1 MEPKIIPKQETLP
14 SFDPNAVAVKYIEY
28 YDSAKAAYSEAKITP
43 KIISKILKE
52 VSKGINV
59 YLFLDPDGE
68 CDWMEVL
75 SDGEWLYL
83 GRFRLYENDRE
94 DEYFFS
100 YNPDYASTIAQ
111 ITESNYSDKNVWT
124 ELLSGGQSLIPKV
137 HAVTDM
143 ESGVKAVEFFIR
155 TGGSYPG
162 IHWVQESMSFS

>member
-1 MEPKIIPKQETLP
+1 MEPKIIPKQETRP

-28 YDSAKAAYSEAKITP
+28 YDSAKAAYSEDKITP

-52 VSKGINV
+52 VSMGNDCIW
-59 YLFLDPDGE
+59 G
-68 CDWMEVL
+68 C
-75 SDGEWLYL
+75 
-83 GRFRLYENDRE
+83 FRLYENDRE

-111 ITESNYSDKNVWT
+111 IAESNYSDKNVWT

-162 IHWVQESMSFS
+162 IHWVQEPMSFS